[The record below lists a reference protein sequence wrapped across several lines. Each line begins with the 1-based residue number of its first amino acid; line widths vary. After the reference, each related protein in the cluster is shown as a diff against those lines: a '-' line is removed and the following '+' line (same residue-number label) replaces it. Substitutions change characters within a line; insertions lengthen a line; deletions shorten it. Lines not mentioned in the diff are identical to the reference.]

1 MVPLRFSGVG
11 SSGISKDN
19 VKIWAKILKHHK
31 IVQEAVREY
40 PARPLDAEGWS
51 RLIADI
57 AKPLDLACPV
67 LLDKHVQELHRFNR
81 TWFTQ
86 ADFIE
91 SVPFDRFELEI
102 IPEKK
107 KDKKIDYIFGDDD

>member
-1 MVPLRFSGVG
+1 M
-11 SSGISKDN
+11 
-19 VKIWAKILKHHK
+19 
-31 IVQEAVREY
+31 QEAVREY
-40 PARPLDAEGWS
+40 PARPLDAQDWS

-67 LLDKHVQELHRFNR
+67 LLEKHVQELFRFNR

-91 SVPFDRFELEI
+91 SVSFDRFELEI
-102 IPEKK
+102 FPEKK
-107 KDKKIDYIFGDDD
+107 KDRQVEYLYGDDE

>member
-1 MVPLRFSGVG
+1 M
-11 SSGISKDN
+11 
-19 VKIWAKILKHHK
+19 
-31 IVQEAVREY
+31 QEAVREY
-40 PARPLDAEGWS
+40 PARPLDAQDWS

-67 LLDKHVQELHRFNR
+67 LLEKHVQELFRFNC

-91 SVPFDRFELEI
+91 SVSFDRFELEI
-102 IPEKK
+102 FPEKK
-107 KDKKIDYIFGDDD
+107 KDRQVEYLYGDDE